1 MKRKLYINLLVAVL
15 VMSSCNTVRNLV
27 NKDNSTQ
34 KAVTKVYGTEKREFI
49 NGIEVTLGT
58 VTTTKHKTSSSATT
72 SKNKTNSG
80 GNGNPPTKADLEK
93 ASWLQLKYAIVMD
106 MPAEELTNI
115 SLLELM
121 DKWWGTRYCI
131 GGSTMNCIDCSAFT
145 QIIMKEIYNIQLP
158 RTSQEQFNMM
168 QPIPIDELQE
178 GDLVFFNTGGRGISH
193 VGVYVQ
199 NNKFLHAS
207 TSQGVTISDLNDK
220 YWNPK
225 FRGGGRMR

>member
-1 MKRKLYINLLVAVL
+1 MSSKSYINFIFFMLAV
-15 VMSSCNTVRNLV
+15 SSCSTVRKIV
-27 NKDNSTQ
+27 NKDQSAQ
-34 KAVTKVYGTEKREFI
+34 KPVTKVYSKEKRAFI

-58 VTTTKHKTSSSATT
+58 VTTTKHKTTSTATT
-72 SKNKTNSG
+72 AKKKINTSG
-80 GNGNPPTKADLEK
+80 GNSPSKAELEK
-93 ASWLQLKYAIVMD
+93 ANWLQLKYAIVMD

-115 SLLELM
+115 PLLEIM

-145 QIIMKEIYNIQLP
+145 QVIMKDVFNIQLP
-158 RTSQEQFNMM
+158 RTAQEQFNII
-168 QPIPIDELQE
+168 QPIAIDELQE

-193 VGVYVQ
+193 VGIYLQ

-207 TSQGVTISDLNDK
+207 TSQGVTITNLSDK

>member
-1 MKRKLYINLLVAVL
+1 MSSKSYINLFLLMLVI
-15 VMSSCNTVRNLV
+15 SSCNTVRKIV
-27 NKDNSTQ
+27 NKDQSAN
-34 KAVTKVYGTEKREFI
+34 KPVTKVYSNEKREFI

-58 VTTTKHKTSSSATT
+58 VTTTKHKTSSTATT
-72 SKNKTNSG
+72 AKKKATS
-80 GNGNPPTKADLEK
+80 NGSNPPSKAELEK
-93 ASWLQLKYAIVMD
+93 ANWLQIKYAIVMD

-115 SLLELM
+115 PLLELM

-145 QIIMKEIYNIQLP
+145 QVIMKEVYNVQLP
-158 RTSQEQFNMM
+158 RTAQEQFNIM
-168 QPIPIDELQE
+168 QPIAIDELQE
-178 GDLVFFNTGGRGISH
+178 GDLIFFNTGGRGISH
-193 VGVYVQ
+193 VGIYIQ

-207 TSQGVTISDLNDK
+207 TSQGVTITNLSDK

>member
-1 MKRKLYINLLVAVL
+1 
-15 VMSSCNTVRNLV
+15 
-27 NKDNSTQ
+27 
-34 KAVTKVYGTEKREFI
+34 
-49 NGIEVTLGT
+49 
-58 VTTTKHKTSSSATT
+58 
-72 SKNKTNSG
+72 
-80 GNGNPPTKADLEK
+80 
-93 ASWLQLKYAIVMD
+93 
-106 MPAEELTNI
+106 
-115 SLLELM
+115 
-121 DKWWGTRYCI
+121 
-131 GGSTMNCIDCSAFT
+131 MNCIDCSAFT
-145 QIIMKEIYNIQLP
+145 QVIMKEIYNIQLP

-193 VGVYVQ
+193 VGVYMQ

>member
-15 VMSSCNTVRNLV
+15 LMSSCNTVRNLV

-34 KAVTKVYGTEKREFI
+34 KTVTKVYGTEKREFI

-58 VTTTKHKTSSSATT
+58 VTTTKQKTSSSATT
-72 SKNKTNSG
+72 SKNKPNSG
-80 GNGNPPTKADLEK
+80 GNGNQPTKAELEK

-115 SLLELM
+115 PLLELM

-145 QIIMKEIYNIQLP
+145 QVIMKEIYNVQLP
-158 RTSQEQFNMM
+158 RTSQEQFNIM

>member
-1 MKRKLYINLLVAVL
+1 MSSKSYINLFLLLLVI
-15 VMSSCNTVRNLV
+15 SGCNTVRKMV
-27 NKDNSTQ
+27 NKDQSTS
-34 KAVTKVYGTEKREFI
+34 KPITKVYSNEKREFI

-58 VTTTKHKTSSSATT
+58 VTTTKHKTTSTSTT
-72 SKNKTNSG
+72 AKKKSTS
-80 GNGNPPTKADLEK
+80 NGSNPPTKAELEK
-93 ASWLQLKYAIVMD
+93 ANWLQIKYAIVMD

-115 SLLELM
+115 PLLELM

-145 QIIMKEIYNIQLP
+145 QVIMKEVYNVQLP
-158 RTSQEQFNMM
+158 RTSQEQFNIM
-168 QPIPIDELQE
+168 QPIAIDELQE

-193 VGVYVQ
+193 VGIYIQ

-207 TSQGVTISDLNDK
+207 TSQGVTITDLSDK